1 MKNEK
6 GYNEEKLKKVR
17 FLSNKTI
24 KEINDWFNSDMP
36 TKEELEKMIKEKK
49 EQKDE

>member
-17 FLSNKTI
+17 FLSDKTI
-24 KEINDWFNSDMP
+24 KEINDWFDSDMP
-36 TKEELEKMIKEKK
+36 TKEQLENMIKEKK
-49 EQKDE
+49 ERNDE